1 MSGHTWHV
9 QKVLTEERQ
18 KRGQFQRCEN
28 PAKDG
33 EVHGYREQS
42 EDVATTG
49 PGGTWRGRGVSG
61 VQENRSHGRGV
72 ARSCGLGQREAA
84 LSQSRKWPGPPD
96 PAPTY
101 VLHTTPP
108 RNAGSWKSRECSV
121 FAAGTEQA
129 VCRGQTVSSKG
140 VFAGAVQL

>member
-84 LSQSRKWPGPPD
+84 PARAGSGPGPPTQH
-96 PAPTY
+96 PHTCST
-101 VLHTTPP
+101 LHPP
-108 RNAGSWKSRECSV
+108 GMLAVGNPES
-121 FAAGTEQA
+121 A
-129 VCRGQTVSSKG
+129 VCSLLAQSRLC
-140 VFAGAVQL
+140 AGGKQ

>member
-33 EVHGYREQS
+33 EVHGYHEQS

-49 PGGTWRGRGVSG
+49 LGGTWRGRGVSG
-61 VQENRSHGRGV
+61 VQENRSHGSGV
-72 ARSCGLGQREAA
+72 AGSCGLGQREAA
-84 LSQSRKWPGPPD
+84 
-96 PAPTY
+96 PARAE
-101 VLHTTPP
+101 V
-108 RNAGSWKSRECSV
+108 A
-121 FAAGTEQA
+121 
-129 VCRGQTVSSKG
+129 
-140 VFAGAVQL
+140 